1 MGEALGKRRTG
12 TAPPGRGRSRADC
25 SEIRMQTVGHL
36 NGRMVLIIWTQH
48 GVARRVISAPQELD
62 STGQARRVVLFWGAA
77 LRLQGGEV
85 LDQEL
90 RVRIIGGIE
99 RDFEPAGFWIP
110 ADVALALPRSRAA
123 VRPAAQGEECDGARG
138 GPEDKWPRRRE

>member
-1 MGEALGKRRTG
+1 MLLA
-12 TAPPGRGRSRADC
+12 RGADDRADC
-25 SEIRMQTVGHL
+25 SEIRMQTVGYL

-62 STGQARRVVLFWGAA
+62 STGQARRVVLFWGGAA